1 MDCGQWAWLLIF
13 HKLQLAPVE
22 GPNHNLQEPV
32 QENHGGV
39 ESLLEEVEL
48 QTNYHQQ
55 VWVIQ
60 NIKVS
65 PKVYKNQIL
74 PMVTGELTS
83 KGEASSS

>member
-1 MDCGQWAWLLIF
+1 MRLQEAWLLIS

-32 QENHGGV
+32 HENHGGV

-48 QTNYHQQ
+48 QTNSHKQ

-65 PKVYKNQIL
+65 PKIYNNPIL
-74 PMVTGELTS
+74 PMVKGELTS
-83 KGEASSS
+83 KGEASNS